1 MPPARRGIS
10 RFIVMAI
17 LQAERARRLGLPT
30 ESADSF
36 GLNRAI
42 FYAAAKAGFRSAGA
56 ERPTGE
62 PKAPGREPTA
72 YPVGDDVAYRDPNS
86 ETLLFAIGGETQ
98 TEEAFHQQVAHR
110 FGDHATFERARKEAQ
125 ALVEAAPEAAV
136 RSAQEFFATVYRPH
150 RDELAVRWSDWLGL
164 APTGGAARAAR
175 SRRETS

>member
-1 MPPARRGIS
+1 MGFRPAPAPSESTLGEHFPPAGNAPPMPPARRGIS

-62 PKAPGREPTA
+62 PKARGREPTA
-72 YPVGDDVAYRDPNS
+72 YPVGDDVA
-86 ETLLFAIGGETQ
+86 
-98 TEEAFHQQVAHR
+98 
-110 FGDHATFERARKEAQ
+110 
-125 ALVEAAPEAAV
+125 
-136 RSAQEFFATVYRPH
+136 
-150 RDELAVRWSDWLGL
+150 
-164 APTGGAARAAR
+164 
-175 SRRETS
+175 